1 MSLRARKKAQVR
13 QTILAAAGALI
24 EAEGYERA
32 TMRTIAAAADVSY
45 QTLYNYFPTKALILQ
60 GLLAEDVAEVAGR
73 VQALVDGYQGH
84 LLETLQA
91 INRAQLDAVA
101 HRDRDLWRVAVL
113 GLLQQDDGARH
124 LYQLIDTTAPEALGR
139 LIGRAQER
147 GELDQYMDPRTLA
160 DALFAQM
167 DHAFL
172 LYLLDTH
179 RSRTELLKS
188 LQDQTRLL
196 VIPYLRAYPPG

>member
-1 MSLRARKKAQVR
+1 MSLRERKKARVR

-24 EAEGYERA
+24 EADGYEGA
-32 TMRTIAAAADVSY
+32 TMRSIAAAADVSY

-60 GLLAEDVAEVAGR
+60 SLLAEDMAEVAAR
-73 VQALVDGYQGH
+73 VQALVEGYQGR

-124 LYQLIDTTAPEALGR
+124 LHR
-139 LIGRAQER
+139 LMDSSAQASLRRLLGRAQDR
-147 GELDQYMDPRTLA
+147 GELDQYVDPGTLA
-160 DALFAQM
+160 DALYAQM
-167 DHAFL
+167 EQSFFR
-172 LYLLDTH
+172 YLLDTH

-196 VIPYLRAYPPG
+196 VIPYLRAYAPD